1 VGSPR
6 EIGQAGKPTSSIGGS
21 LFEAQAM
28 HACSEVQGQSSAG
41 GARRRPRRNP
51 MAACGC
57 LQFGNCIATILL
69 GFQRAAPFG
78 RRGIPH
84 DAMGQRSRIGAPG
97 KCGAFGYARPSP
109 PDKEERAE
117 SSGKVCRRLTEEKVR
132 NKGASGE
139 GGRKAGKRRL
149 WAGVAR
155 LFRTVAG
162 RMHVPIFRGARTE
175 QKSMRAKPDGDD
187 AEKGEAGAGQDRTKK
202 KRLRFLP

>member
-1 VGSPR
+1 
-6 EIGQAGKPTSSIGGS
+6 
-21 LFEAQAM
+21 
-28 HACSEVQGQSSAG
+28 
-41 GARRRPRRNP
+41 
-51 MAACGC
+51 
-57 LQFGNCIATILL
+57 
-69 GFQRAAPFG
+69 
-78 RRGIPH
+78 
-84 DAMGQRSRIGAPG
+84 MGQRSRIGAPG

-187 AEKGEAGAGQDRTKK
+187 AEKAGPERGKIGQK
-202 KRLRFLP
+202 KRGYDFYRNPLKFLVGHQGLEP